1 VRLSEGENHVISEG
15 DGFSVRQIWA
25 RPDFSSE
32 RGAKKTKHT
41 MKVRTFLTRAALLA
55 LVTLETAAHADTP
68 PNPAGP
74 AVTARARA
82 LHEQVLTLDTHLDT
96 PANFALDGWDITKQH
111 DPTKDGSQVDLPRM
125 QQGGLDGGFW
135 AIYTPQGP
143 RTVEG
148 ERIARDF
155 AFTRAAAIRE
165 MVAAHRN
172 QFELALKAD
181 DAPRIAARHKHIV
194 FMSIENGYPVEGD
207 LSLLDT
213 FYALGVRLAGPVH
226 FLNNDLADSATD
238 PKGPEWHGLSAKGR
252 AFVAA
257 ANRLGIVIDASHA
270 SDEVLDQ
277 CIALSKTPVLLSHSG
292 AKAVFSHPRNVDDE
306 RLKKLAASGG
316 VIQINFLSDYLIATP
331 KIAEREAALS
341 ALFAEARKPGLTLA
355 QRESLIARKH
365 EIDQRFPIPRASF
378 EDAFQHL
385 LHAINVVGIDH
396 VGIGADFDGG
406 GGVTG
411 FEDARDYPKITARLL
426 AAGYTQADLEK
437 VWSGN
442 VLRVLRAAEN
452 YAENARSANVTR

>member
-1 VRLSEGENHVISEG
+1 MKLPL
-15 DGFSVRQIWA
+15 FSA
-25 RPDFSSE
+25 R
-32 RGAKKTKHT
+32 
-41 MKVRTFLTRAALLA
+41 LA
-55 LVTLETAAHADTP
+55 LGALFGMAAVAHADAA

-74 AVTARARA
+74 TVTAQARA
-82 LHEQVLTLDTHLDT
+82 IHEQLLTLDTHLDT
-96 PANFALDGWDITKQH
+96 PANFALGGWSILKQH
-111 DPTKDGSQVDLPRM
+111 DTVKDGSQIDLPRM

-143 RTVEG
+143 RTADND
-148 ERIARDF
+148 RIARDF
-155 AFTRAAAIRE
+155 AFTRAVAIRE
-165 MVAAHRN
+165 MVAAHPG
-172 QFELALKAD
+172 QFELALKAN
-181 DAPRIAARHKHIV
+181 DAARIAASHKRIV

-207 LSLLDT
+207 VSLLDT

-252 AFVAA
+252 AFVAE
-257 ANRLGIVIDASHA
+257 ANRLGIVVDASHA
-270 SDEVLDQ
+270 SDDVLDQ

-331 KIAEREAALS
+331 KIAEREEALG
-341 ALFAEARKPGLTLA
+341 ALFAEFRKPGLTLA
-355 QRESLIARKH
+355 QREGLIARKH
-365 EIDQRFPIPRASF
+365 EIDKRFPIPRASF

-426 AAGYTQADLEK
+426 AAGYTKADLEK

-442 VLRVLRAAEN
+442 VLRVLRAAEA
-452 YAENARSANVTR
+452 YAEKARASAGAH